1 MRIRWRGQPRALG
14 GTRDPGEAR
23 SRHVR
28 SQLPARP
35 SPRAVTAALALFLLL
50 GAATASLGA
59 ALPVLRGTYHV
70 SAANGGGLVSLYM
83 LGALIAIVAGG
94 FGETKLPPARMITAL
109 LGLFAAGCMGVRFA
123 PSWTLLQVVA
133 VVAGCG
139 FGGLALY
146 LNTAFVEAFD
156 QRSLL
161 MLNLLNA
168 AYGAGAVAGP
178 VLVGLLVHVDVRL
191 FFLACG
197 MLAIACL
204 PARDCGRVLARTWPA
219 AAARGW
225 PVRRII
231 TILVPFAAISF
242 FYEGLETG
250 TGAWE
255 STHLA
260 WIGFPAGAAA
270 QITACYWAGLLA
282 GRLVIPI
289 FTVRISPA
297 AIVFGGVLFATVALC
312 SASLPQ
318 LAPFGYALAGF
329 GLAPVFSAML
339 AWAARIAPTRQFAS
353 ALMLSAAMVGGVLWP
368 GFIGL
373 VADPGFPATI
383 SFALA
388 GIGGLCL
395 VAVWNAARRFG
406 GWQPAAVSEHV
417 NDANVAPPR
426 GHVQERCH
434 NQ

>member
-1 MRIRWRGQPRALG
+1 VSREPFGAVRVRW
-14 GTRDPGEAR
+14 PGR
-23 SRHVR
+23 
-28 SQLPARP
+28 
-35 SPRAVTAALALFLLL
+35 PRAVRGTKDPSPSPSAVAAALALFLLL

-59 ALPVLRGTYHV
+59 ALPVLRGLYHV
-70 SAANGGGLVSLYM
+70 SAATGGGLVSLYM

-94 FGETKLPPARMITAL
+94 FGETKLPPTRTITAL
-109 LGLFAAGCMGVRFA
+109 LGVFAAGCLGVKFA

-133 VVAGCG
+133 VVAGAG

-146 LNTAFVEAFD
+146 LNTAFVQAFD
-156 QRSLL
+156 QRGLL

-178 VLVGLLVHVDVRL
+178 VPVGLLVHVDVRL
-191 FFLACG
+191 LFLACG

-204 PARDCGRVLARTWPA
+204 PARDCGRVLARARPA
-219 AAARGW
+219 ATAGGW
-225 PVRRII
+225 PGLRMVS
-231 TILVPFAAISF
+231 ILVPFAAISF

-260 WIGFPAGAAA
+260 WIGFPAGTAA
-270 QITACYWAGLLA
+270 QVTACYWAGLLT

-289 FTVRISPA
+289 LTRRISPA
-297 AIVFGGVLFATVALC
+297 AVVFCGVLFATAALC
-312 SASLPQ
+312 STSLRQ
-318 LAPFGYALAGF
+318 LAPFGYALTGF

-339 AWAARIAPTRQFAS
+339 AWAARITPARQFAN

-373 VADPGFPATI
+373 VADPAFPATI

-395 VAVWNAARRFG
+395 MVAWNATRQLDGRQRDAENEPTHDGNMAPLRRY
-406 GWQPAAVSEHV
+406 
-417 NDANVAPPR
+417 
-426 GHVQERCH
+426 VQERCH